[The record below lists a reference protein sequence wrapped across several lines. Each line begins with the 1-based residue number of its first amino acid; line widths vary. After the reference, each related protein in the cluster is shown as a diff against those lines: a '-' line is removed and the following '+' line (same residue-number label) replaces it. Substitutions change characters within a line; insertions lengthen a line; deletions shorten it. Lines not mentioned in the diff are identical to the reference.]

1 MHVTH
6 VHVETLP
13 LISDPCAGVS
23 VPKWSRRGRRAAS
36 PDTGAS
42 SQPDVGDPGKERNGN
57 VECM

>member
-6 VHVETLP
+6 VHVDTSP
-13 LISDPCAGVS
+13 FISDPRAGVS
-23 VPKWSRRGRRAAS
+23 VPKRSRRGQRAAS

-42 SQPDVGDPGKERNGN
+42 SQLDLEEEKNGN